1 MNVETFLTREQAL
14 SDRLLEVIQKSTEA
28 APVVVLGSLMTLAA
42 RTCVALELTPVEAV
56 HGFVLA
62 LKDAHNSK
70 PEQGPLQ

>member
-42 RTCVALELTPVEAV
+42 RTCVALELTPSRSRPRLCP
-56 HGFVLA
+56 G
-62 LKDAHNSK
+62 
-70 PEQGPLQ
+70 PQGCPQQQA